1 MEEENRYFAN
11 QLKDVKGLGLCSG
24 GSGGHRN
31 FSRNGSVVVDGSD
44 GYDQFCKI

>member
-24 GSGGHRN
+24 GGGHRN